1 MKMDWGREFQTET
14 TLQRLN
20 VSLVLFTDIFTNG
33 CLLVEHNSTSHWCCR
48 LWITAHH
55 CGILYLISKLE
66 AVQHFAAIVVTHRWH
81 DSHSK
86 LLASLK
92 WPSLQKRR
100 LKQKLSLCSRIVGD
114 HSIIPVWNSLPFSC
128 LLVYFLS
135 KKVSIN
141 WLFNKLI
148 FISPELKIVLS

>member
-1 MKMDWGREFQTET
+1 M
-14 TLQRLN
+14 
-20 VSLVLFTDIFTNG
+20 S
-33 CLLVEHNSTSHWCCR
+33 LVEHNSTSHWCCR

-114 HSIIPVWNSLPFSC
+114 HSIIPPSFFTPHPSPNLRHVHSEALKAPRCKSTSHLHSFASSVVSVWNSLPQSIFMSVSLFSFKKS
-128 LLVYFLS
+128 LHQLV
-135 KKVSIN
+135 I
-141 WLFNKLI
+141 
-148 FISPELKIVLS
+148 